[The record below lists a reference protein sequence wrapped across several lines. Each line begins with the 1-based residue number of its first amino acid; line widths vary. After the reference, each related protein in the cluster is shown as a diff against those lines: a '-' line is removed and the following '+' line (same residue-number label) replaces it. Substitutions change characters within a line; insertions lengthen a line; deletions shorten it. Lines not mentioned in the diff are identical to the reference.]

1 MYLTADDTNP
11 ICSGLNNIQN
21 SGKGIVR
28 VSLIL
33 TPTDPLMAHTELN
46 SYYADKPCNTYIEH
60 L

>member
-46 SYYADKPCNTYIEH
+46 SY
-60 L
+60 

>member
-1 MYLTADDTNP
+1 MYLTADDTNL

-28 VSLIL
+28 VSLIS

-46 SYYADKPCNTYIEH
+46 SY
-60 L
+60 